1 MFWIYLCYGAV
12 FRQIVEVHVCDE
24 ACSYFGRRERA
35 VSVRSQKFG
44 QLSCYE
50 EMCVPQ
56 SVSEVTT
63 DSTIIINKRSMF
75 DALATKTARAVS
87 AMNYVMKN
95 LLLHED
101 PSRGRLCSRLARYPG
116 VIASTENWKEAAFK
130 TGNVLGWKQRHE
142 WSRERVRVQL
152 LRLL

>member
-1 MFWIYLCYGAV
+1 M
-12 FRQIVEVHVCDE
+12 CDE
-24 ACSYFGRRERA
+24 ACSYFGCRERA

-44 QLSCYE
+44 QLSCLE

-87 AMNYVMKN
+87 AMNYAMKN

-101 PSRGRLCSRLARYPG
+101 PSKGSLF
-116 VIASTENWKEAAFK
+116 VT
-130 TGNVLGWKQRHE
+130 V
-142 WSRERVRVQL
+142 VRSS
-152 LRLL
+152 